1 MGNAL
6 LLHYLD
12 RELRESVKFNLSD
25 LDCKK
30 ITMYSL
36 FMSNIVYAVITHGIE
51 NSIELP
57 ETTCFLNRLNS
68 LGFIEYLSKVS
79 SLEELIVNRQRLYAY
94 DRSRYPFYFQDNFK
108 IHFPD
113 YIITV
118 EGSTTDFIKDSLEK
132 IYIRQGRR
140 KEIAS
145 ENTILENIVVRR
157 LKNFDGQGLTINS
170 FNPIFK
176 KIRTKSRNKYEIDAV
191 RSLLNQRLIS
201 LYNTRYLKLS
211 KAHIIKSIP
220 RIQVYDFI
228 DDGGFF
234 DLKIYH
240 TILSPL
246 FTAHGGISFEDT
258 LLEWRSQYI
267 FSEIVEFLDEIV
279 ESLFSFFPSDGDI
292 QYHYSKQRIIS
303 LLSRCIYEMGSE
315 NICYSKPEGFCDYLE
330 RLKRK
335 IGILGEFNK
344 SKGKEKKMYRIL
356 LPVATDIEF
365 EVILEVAKA
374 FKFELQRK
382 VIGQNT
388 YHIFETD
395 MYSAYIV
402 RCEQGSMGAGS
413 SILTLADSIKNIG
426 IDTIVFGGIAFGN
439 YQKKKEKI
447 GDILV
452 SKQIWNYEPGKMSDR
467 YISRG
472 DKVTASPWMLDRFHN
487 SKQDW
492 KGEIHFGLIAS
503 GEKLLNQKEIIDE
516 ILAEEPE
523 IIGGDMEGSG
533 MVAVAERYRLDWI
546 LVKAISDWG
555 FDKSDNGQRMAAQN
569 AFQYIF
575 LTLTKYMF

>member
-36 FMSNIVYAVITHGIE
+36 FMSNSVYAVITHGIE

-57 ETTCFLNRLNS
+57 ETTCFLNKLNR
-68 LGFIEYLSKVS
+68 LGFIEYLSRVS

-94 DRSRYPFYFQDNFK
+94 DKARYPFYFQDNFK

-118 EGSTTDFIKDSLEK
+118 KGSTTSHIKDSLEK
-132 IYIRQGRR
+132 IYIPQGRKR
-140 KEIAS
+140 EFTS
-145 ENTILENIVVRR
+145 EKTILKKIIERR

-170 FNPIFK
+170 FNPIFE
-176 KIRTKSRNKYEIDAV
+176 KIRTKSRNNYEIDAIK
-191 RSLLNQRLIS
+191 SSLNQQLIS
-201 LYNTRYLKLS
+201 LYNTRYLELS
-211 KAHIIKSIP
+211 RSHIIKSIP
-220 RIQVYDFI
+220 KIQVYDFI
-228 DDGGFF
+228 DNEGVF
-234 DLKIYH
+234 DFKIYN

-246 FTAHGGISFEDT
+246 FVSHGGICFEDK
-258 LLEWRSQYI
+258 LLEWKSQYI
-267 FSEIVEFLDEIV
+267 FSEIVEFLNDLV
-279 ESLFSFFPSDGDI
+279 WDLFSFFSKDGDI
-292 QYHYSKQRIIS
+292 QYHQARQQIIS
-303 LLSRCIYEMGSE
+303 LLNRCLYEMGHE

-335 IGILGEFNK
+335 IGVLGKFNK
-344 SKGKEKKMYRIL
+344 AKGKIKKMYKIL
-356 LPVATDIEF
+356 LPVAADIEF
-365 EVILEVAKA
+365 DVIIEVAKA
-374 FKFELQRK
+374 FNFELQRK
-382 VIGQNT
+382 IIGQNT
-388 YHIFETD
+388 YYIIKTD

-402 RCEQGSMGAGS
+402 KCEQGSMGAGS
-413 SILTLADSIKNIG
+413 SILTLADSIKNIK
-426 IDTIVFGGIAFGN
+426 IDAIIFGGIAFGN
-439 YQKKKEKI
+439 YRKNEKI

-452 SKQIWNYEPGKMSDR
+452 SKQIWNYEPGKISDR

-492 KGEIHFGLIAS
+492 NGQIHFGLVAS
-503 GEKLLNQKEIIDE
+503 GEKLLNQKEAIDK
-516 ILAEEPE
+516 IFAEEPE

-533 MVAVAERYRLDWI
+533 MLAVAERYRIDWI

-555 FDKSDNGQRMAAQN
+555 FDKSDNGQRVAAQN